1 MANDV
6 AGKAQEARDRVQANG
21 KMMEGAITAINEIAE
36 SSRNISEIIGVI
48 ADIAF
53 QTNLLALNA
62 GVEAARAGEAGK
74 GFAVVASEVRSLA
87 QRASESAT
95 EINQLLTDSAMQVT
109 QGSKLVK
116 NTGERLELIL
126 KNNIEMQSVMSDIAA
141 AAREQALGIDE
152 VNNGV
157 TQLDL
162 VTQQN
167 AAAAQQVNA
176 SSTALNQ
183 KSSELSSSL
192 TRFRVNR
199 DQATIQMPSFT
210 VSLDADAS
218 DFGSASVSGD
228 ENDLDAFQVDG
239 DMRLAEFRGF

>member
-1 MANDV
+1 SDNV
-6 AGKAQEARDRVQANG
+6 RR
-21 KMMEGAITAINEIAE
+21 
-36 SSRNISEIIGVI
+36 IIGVI
-48 ADIAF
+48 DDIAF

-95 EINQLLTDSAMQVT
+95 EINQLITDSAMQVT

-192 TRFRVNR
+192 TRFRVSR
-199 DQATIQMPSFT
+199 DQAPIQMGSFT
-210 VSLDADAS
+210 GSLDADAS
-218 DFGSASVSGD
+218 DFGSASVSRA
-228 ENDLDAFQVDG
+228 ENDLDAFQVDE